1 MEPDEEEDEPC
12 VPMVEEP
19 EDEPWVPIVEEP
31 EDEPWVPILPVDE
44 DEPWDPVEPCDVEE
58 PCVALGDEDEELE
71 PCVSLWANATT
82 ANARNSAI
90 SNVTFFIFSK
100 LLSDL
105 IPNFAETTE
114 VVACPEFALRDL
126 GQAITR
132 PPCYI
137 PRHILTVGFD
147 FRRHNAENSVSVI
160 RMFL

>member
-1 MEPDEEEDEPC
+1 
-12 VPMVEEP
+12 MVEEP
-19 EDEPWVPIVEEP
+19 EDEPWLPMVEES
-31 EDEPWVPILPVDE
+31 EDEPCAPVLPVED
-44 DEPWDPVEPCDVEE
+44 DEPCDPIEPCEPCEPCDVEE

-126 GQAITR
+126 GAAITR

-147 FRRHNAENSVSVI
+147 LR
-160 RMFL
+160 